1 MMYQSLTLRHIL
13 VSNEILLNV
22 LNDLTEANEFET
34 MFVDSGDDSY

>member
-1 MMYQSLTLRHIL
+1 MYQSLTLRHIL